1 MYCLRVNVTSPR
13 QIPLHILMSL
23 AYKLP
28 CILVS
33 SVLQRDRCAHCTG
46 ARLPGPEGRCG
57 RSRAS
62 NRRKDDG
69 GGGRE
74 KREVRFKSSLRAVGR
89 RAKRGRGGG
98 AYATSARARLANRK
112 GGTATTLMVR
122 PIKSVAHPSKL
133 HDAHN
138 NHSFT
143 TYPFKPNRRLF
154 LQKGT
159 LR

>member
-1 MYCLRVNVTSPR
+1 MYPLYYRETGVHTAQVLDFQGHRAGVDVPEQVTGGR
-13 QIPLHILMSL
+13 TMG
-23 AYKLP
+23 AEGEKRGKFA
-28 CILVS
+28 S
-33 SVLQRDRCAHCTG
+33 S
-46 ARLPGPEGRCG
+46 RLF
-57 RSRAS
+57 ALW
-62 NRRKDDG
+62 
-69 GGGRE
+69 GGGR
-74 KREVRFKSSLRAVGR
+74 
-89 RAKRGRGGG
+89 RGEGGGG